1 MNITPEEAQTA
12 LNDIQQ
18 ATRTARGVFN
28 IWAYHMLLW
37 GSSGRLVF
45 LSVSFNRNGFLL
57 YGQ

>member
-28 IWAYHMLLW
+28 IWAYHMLIW
-37 GSSGRLVF
+37 GVVWTLVF
-45 LSVSFNRNGFLL
+45 LSVSFNLNGFLL